1 MRIPLLALA
10 LGVALAAALPVR
22 ADVLQGDRFITAMKD
37 NTVSGKTAAGASYNL
52 YFLYFLPGGAVT
64 YSDAVGHRVGG
75 RWRLDRV
82 GDVCVSWH
90 GDTALP
96 TGCYRVRADDRR
108 LTWSTKD
115 GHSDDTPRGAVI
127 NAFLTR

>member
-1 MRIPLLALA
+1 MRVPLLVLAFGAALA
-10 LGVALAAALPVR
+10 VALPAH
-22 ADVLQGDRFITAMKD
+22 ADILQGDRFITAMKD
-37 NTVSGKTAAGASYNL
+37 NTLSGRTAAGTSYN
-52 YFLYFLPGGAVT
+52 LYFLPGGAVT

-90 GDTALP
+90 SDTALP
-96 TGCYRVRADDRR
+96 TGCYRVRADARR
-108 LTWSTKD
+108 LTWSTK
-115 GHSDDTPRGAVI
+115 GSHGDDTLRGGVI